1 MVIYQF
7 SNSSQNFFIILF
19 SILLLISTVASIALA
34 PLLKLVFHKSN
45 PIKARMILLVIT
57 IVLYMFCLIL
67 LCSSIK
73 NVVQYHSLII
83 DTDINSCSVITG
95 DIENIE
101 KTPQYARGANLTSYH
116 LKVKI
121 DDLEYY
127 IEKDIGVTLEN
138 IYLWNEGD
146 NVTIYFKN
154 IDGKNIIV
162 RAIKN

>member
-7 SNSSQNFFIILF
+7 SNSSQIFFVILF
-19 SILLLISTVASIALA
+19 SILLLISIIASIALV
-34 PLLKLVFHKSN
+34 PLLKLVFNKSN

-73 NVVQYHSLII
+73 NIVQYHSLII
-83 DTDINSCSVITG
+83 DTNMNSCSVITG
-95 DIENIE
+95 NIENIE
-101 KTPQYARGANLTSYH
+101 KTPQFARGANLTSYH

-121 DDLEYY
+121 DGLEYY
-127 IEKDIGVTLEN
+127 IEKDIGVTLEK

-154 IDGKNIIV
+154 IDEKNIIV